1 MVFMERH
8 RILFFFFV
16 LPHSAKE
23 SLTEG
28 AILKKVGRG
37 PLLY

>member
-8 RILFFFFV
+8 RILFFFV
-16 LPHSAKE
+16 LPHPAKE

-37 PLLY
+37 PVLY